1 MGPDYRSCPFNGR
14 PCTAKC
20 AVFVE
25 PKDGADTG
33 RCGLIHTKPDGSFG
47 GGSEKVDGNNKE
59 RAPKF
64 SMCGKT

>member
-33 RCGLIHTKPDGSFG
+33 RCGLTAVWPGNCADG
-47 GGSEKVDGNNKE
+47 
-59 RAPKF
+59 
-64 SMCGKT
+64 GKTISDGKKGACE